1 MSSMS
6 VEKTVHVNATPQD
19 CMTAFKNA
27 ISELDRYDI
36 RTESAPLGIIE
47 ANKKVS
53 FLEAGWGENI
63 TFTVKAD
70 DSGSQVLITVAPK
83 GTPYL
88 LWRTHC
94 EKIIQQVV
102 NAFSQQ
108 IEKFLTD

>member
-1 MSSMS
+1 MSSMV
-6 VEKTVHVNATPQD
+6 VEKSFHVNTTPQD

-36 RTESAPLGIIE
+36 RTENTALGLIE
-47 ANKKVS
+47 AHKKIGIV
-53 FLEAGWGENI
+53 GIGENI

-70 DSGSQVLITVAPK
+70 DSGSQILITVAPK

-94 EKIIQQVV
+94 EKVIQQVV
-102 NAFSQQ
+102 NTFSEQ
-108 IEKFLTD
+108 IEKFFTD